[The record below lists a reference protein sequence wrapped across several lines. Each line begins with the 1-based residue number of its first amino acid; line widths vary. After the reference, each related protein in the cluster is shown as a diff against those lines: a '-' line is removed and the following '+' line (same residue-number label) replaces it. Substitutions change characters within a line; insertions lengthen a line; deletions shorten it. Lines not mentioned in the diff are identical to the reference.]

1 MNQEQLGFDPTI
13 VTHGTKRYITI
24 EKDGGVE
31 RLVIDEVIGR
41 ARCVAGWATTCWKVH
56 REDEPQTPLVVKD
69 SWQYPERDEEGKL
82 LYEAAAQ
89 GVTHVARYYH
99 HETVRVDGKDDDV
112 LGIRSGL
119 VIPTGQKK
127 ASSKATSSR
136 SKSRQPCT
144 DSSRVSGQKRSS
156 DFVDTAFPP
165 PPSKRALSS
174 SPAKPPLPDEKLQNR
189 VHCRVVVQD
198 YGKPIFES
206 SSRVALLVG
215 LQGCI
220 KGYMSLYQ
228 KTGLM
233 QSDISP
239 RNLLVNEDKDNPSF
253 RAFLIDLDLA
263 IRVNRDGFSGARGK
277 TGTRPFMAIG
287 VLFGERHSF
296 MHDLE
301 SFFWVLF
308 WICIHYEG
316 PGRARTVKRF
326 EKWNYMDTDD
336 LADTKKGVITIER
349 DFLRTT
355 EDNFTTFY
363 QPLTRSVNRL
373 RRLVFPGGDR
383 WQELNPG
390 LPMAMIKELQRA
402 QKEQDVVGEQ

>member
-1 MNQEQLGFDPTI
+1 
-13 VTHGTKRYITI
+13 
-24 EKDGGVE
+24 
-31 RLVIDEVIGR
+31 
-41 ARCVAGWATTCWKVH
+41 
-56 REDEPQTPLVVKD
+56 
-69 SWQYPERDEEGKL
+69 
-82 LYEAAAQ
+82 
-89 GVTHVARYYH
+89 
-99 HETVRVDGKDDDV
+99 
-112 LGIRSGL
+112 
-119 VIPTGQKK
+119 
-127 ASSKATSSR
+127 
-136 SKSRQPCT
+136 
-144 DSSRVSGQKRSS
+144 
-156 DFVDTAFPP
+156 
-165 PPSKRALSS
+165 
-174 SPAKPPLPDEKLQNR
+174 
-189 VHCRVVVQD
+189 
-198 YGKPIFES
+198 
-206 SSRVALLVG
+206 
-215 LQGCI
+215 
-220 KGYMSLYQ
+220 MSLSLPQ
-228 KTGLM
+228 KTGLI

-239 RNLLVNEDKDNPSF
+239 RNLLVNEDKANPSF

-263 IRVNRDGFSGARGK
+263 IRVNRDGFSGARVK

-287 VLFGERHSF
+287 ALFGERHSF

-373 RRLVFPGGDR
+373 RRLVFPDGDR

-390 LPMAMIKELQRA
+390 LPMAMIKELQRP
-402 QKEQDVVGEQ
+402 QEEQDVVGEQ